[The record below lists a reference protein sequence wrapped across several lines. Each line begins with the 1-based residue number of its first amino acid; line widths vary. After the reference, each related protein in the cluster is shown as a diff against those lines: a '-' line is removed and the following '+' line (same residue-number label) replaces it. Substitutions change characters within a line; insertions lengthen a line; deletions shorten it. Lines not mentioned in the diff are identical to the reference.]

1 MQVPVEYAIDGGS
14 AVLREARTPMVS
26 AAPLGLDTSKYLWRF
41 SDASTSVGPGD
52 VVCSDL
58 SAYVP
63 QTCTLSSEVSL
74 GGGADGNQSTVQVIT
89 AMARIA
95 ASWREAPLTQLA
107 RQAAPSDLLL
117 QRAIVALASGNNSA
131 ASTAAASTGALDGA
145 TKLGYWLEQFRDVM
159 SEAPGKVRSL
169 AVLSSVLDEA
179 LHTCSATILELS
191 REEPLALGASCDGDE
206 CPVWTSPPDWTV
218 ATLHATHPWL
228 ESAQVGARYG
238 GGWEVTI
245 LTVDLQF
252 TLHGSLRCPMSPAL
266 NVKLQVRQEAA
277 ALRFYR
283 YCLHNSQCGNGFDAD
298 AAAAAAARLSV
309 DGVGIVRM
317 GVANASLPGHVW
329 WHDYE
334 ALQLRRDRITPEAV
348 CAQLGGGNSGD
359 ANSVVVE
366 VRLEFDESLPLIAPA
381 VVPLPL
387 SVALGGVRPASP
399 LPVHVAPMVVCS
411 VACAASSHTLVQL
424 PSEAVSWNL
433 SDDVPHKLVPCLD
446 GLLSDYARCGRSKAV
461 SDAAFARCVGGGPA
475 DMLAVPG
482 WWLNRSS
489 TIEGSIGTPPLLQ
502 VAVTL
507 GGLTEE
513 AHSLA
518 GLLACSFY
526 TDVQRVSC
534 ACSSGGGLDLARML
548 ASRQGLLPTTTSMR
562 CLSHTVGVHDDAR
575 AQNWPE
581 DVLAVADRLRA
592 LGYLGERQTDAQR
605 NHAAR
610 TFLCASAGVHAFEQP
625 CDDEPGPCKVGGDI
639 CTLPTQRSTCLLPD
653 VPCAQGL
660 IDPDSEAHSWLRAAR
675 GAGWTSI
682 PLSGDGYVVARSSG
696 GMGYTPRYGTT
707 WLLEAL
713 TVAGRLLLSSAAD
726 AAPFAVV
733 AAAGR
738 TGGFV
743 QGLPE
748 QHQTGLQL
756 QLNLSSVPTTSAVVQ
771 IFSLE
776 RAGFKVS
783 IAAPPGAWPSVCAHV
798 ADLLCEEDSAA
809 AFAYIRAAL
818 SPPLLLMLDK
828 LPLVLNASLTRDDAA
843 REHRSSPAAAARCS
857 HGAPQH
863 CPAPA
868 PSPRSVPLLLFSLP
882 HPL

>member
-1 MQVPVEYAIDGGS
+1 MQIPVEYAIDGGP
-14 AVLREARTPMVS
+14 AVLREARTTMAS
-26 AAPLGLDTSKYLWRF
+26 AATLGLDTFKYLWRF

-52 VVCSDL
+52 VLCSDL

-95 ASWREAPLTQLA
+95 ASWRVAPLTRLA

-283 YCLHNSQCGNGFDAD
+283 YCLHDSQCGDGFDTD

-489 TIEGSIGTPPLLQ
+489 TIEGSIEPRHFSRWQSLSEASLRRPTPWLDFSR
-502 VAVTL
+502 AASTL
-507 GGLTEE
+507 TCRGRAARAAAAAALISPGCWLR
-513 AHSLA
+513 AKACCLP
-518 GLLACSFY
+518 LLACAASL
-526 TDVQRVSC
+526 TPSACTTTRGRKTGQRTCWQSRIGC
-534 ACSSGGGLDLARML
+534 APLATLANGRQTLSAITRPVHFCAHPLACMLSSSLAMTSLALARL
-548 ASRQGLLPTTTSMR
+548 VVISVPFPPS
-562 CLSHTVGVHDDAR
+562 
-575 AQNWPE
+575 
-581 DVLAVADRLRA
+581 
-592 LGYLGERQTDAQR
+592 
-605 NHAAR
+605 
-610 TFLCASAGVHAFEQP
+610 GVHACFQ
-625 CDDEPGPCKVGGDI
+625 
-639 CTLPTQRSTCLLPD
+639 TCL
-653 VPCAQGL
+653 VHKA
-660 IDPDSEAHSWLRAAR
+660 
-675 GAGWTSI
+675 
-682 PLSGDGYVVARSSG
+682 
-696 GMGYTPRYGTT
+696 
-707 WLLEAL
+707 
-713 TVAGRLLLSSAAD
+713 
-726 AAPFAVV
+726 
-733 AAAGR
+733 
-738 TGGFV
+738 
-743 QGLPE
+743 
-748 QHQTGLQL
+748 
-756 QLNLSSVPTTSAVVQ
+756 
-771 IFSLE
+771 
-776 RAGFKVS
+776 
-783 IAAPPGAWPSVCAHV
+783 
-798 ADLLCEEDSAA
+798 
-809 AFAYIRAAL
+809 
-818 SPPLLLMLDK
+818 
-828 LPLVLNASLTRDDAA
+828 
-843 REHRSSPAAAARCS
+843 
-857 HGAPQH
+857 
-863 CPAPA
+863 
-868 PSPRSVPLLLFSLP
+868 
-882 HPL
+882 